1 MPGTASAWKAAV
13 GVVAAC
19 WLPQHS
25 GQWLAARWAGPLPV
39 LPPTLQMAMAGASRA
54 VRAIACCHQGAA
66 TMVNTNDRQA
76 HAASQGRRDA
86 ADAVNGEGREDMGCD
101 YNNG

>member
-1 MPGTASAWKAAV
+1 
-13 GVVAAC
+13 
-19 WLPQHS
+19 
-25 GQWLAARWAGPLPV
+25 
-39 LPPTLQMAMAGASRA
+39 
-54 VRAIACCHQGAA
+54 
-66 TMVNTNDRQA
+66 MVSTNDRQA